1 MRLLCSQ
8 ESRDICYYQ
17 TANLTLISIFEISL
31 GASKK
36 IILVLISILYNCTF
50 MSFWCAVIHSMLG
63 YPTNTTQTEINVRL
77 AA

>member
-17 TANLTLISIFEISL
+17 TANLTLISR
-31 GASKK
+31 K